1 MQQGPATW
9 LAGVFAA
16 ALVAGGLALWLRSRP
31 AGSGA
36 APAPASAGPA
46 SAPSPGPA
54 PLALPEAAGAWRA
67 EGPASTWDRES
78 IFSYIDGHAEV
89 YLAYGMRRCIS
100 RRYSGPAGEG
110 AITLDAFELASPYDA
125 FGVFTHDRDGE
136 AAGVGRE
143 SLFRYGWLSFWKGRW
158 FVSVVAEKE
167 SDASRTTVLALGQAV
182 AGLLADDGGP
192 LPPVVSALPANGLD
206 SRSVRYLHDPQIL
219 ATHRYVDAENVF
231 GLGPSTPAAL
241 GRYERAGAKADL
253 LLVDYP
259 EASAA
264 ARAQSAFEQRVPPAD
279 AGGGKDGVNA
289 ARAAGTR
296 LAAVLGA
303 GNEALARALL
313 EEALRGDA
321 ATPAAAKGGRP

>member
-1 MQQGPATW
+1 
-9 LAGVFAA
+9 LARRSLRRRAG
-16 ALVAGGLALWLRSRP
+16 AGGLALWLRSRP

-136 AAGVGRE
+136 AAGVGRDRC
-143 SLFRYGWLSFWKGRW
+143 SATAGSRSGRP
-158 FVSVVAEKE
+158 VVRLGRGEKE
-167 SDASRTTVLALGQAV
+167 SDASRTTVLALGRRSRGSLRRRRPA
-182 AGLLADDGGP
+182 
-192 LPPVVSALPANGLD
+192 PPVVSALPQRPRFPERALPARPADPRHAPLRRRGERLRARPVD
-206 SRSVRYLHDPQIL
+206 AGSRSA
-219 ATHRYVDAENVF
+219 ATSGGREGGPAPR
-231 GLGPSTPAAL
+231 GL
-241 GRYERAGAKADL
+241 
-253 LLVDYP
+253 P

-264 ARAQSAFEQRVPPAD
+264 ARAQSPSSNGPAR
-279 AGGGKDGVNA
+279 GRRWREGRGERC
-289 ARAAGTR
+289 ARGRHPSRRSAR
-296 LAAVLGA
+296 A